1 LETVFVYRLDDK
13 TQTMVPLG
21 TLVERRKT
29 ERGKNTNGML
39 KLARK
44 EFAET
49 EEESKRI
56 FIKYE

>member
-1 LETVFVYRLDDK
+1 METVFVYRLDERTK
-13 TQTMVPLG
+13 AMIPLG
-21 TLVERRKT
+21 ILVERRKT
-29 ERGKNTNGML
+29 ERGKNPLGML

-56 FIKYE
+56 FIRYE